1 MPRRSLWCTA
11 FSTAS
16 ACRAARVERYSYE
29 LSGGQ
34 RQRVGIA
41 RAVVLRPDFVL
52 ADEIVSGLDVS
63 TQAQVLRL
71 LKELTGEM
79 HLALAFIS
87 HDLSVVRSICQRVV
101 VMREGRVVE
110 AGACDRVFAAPADAY
125 TRVLIDAIPLPTDR
139 SRLARP
145 RRARRRAVAA
155 DLPDATQITPSAT
168 GRPGVILEQSQ
179 EVRVSRYANR
189 LAIAAI
195 SAAMLATVTTAR
207 ADGIPGL
214 RGHDHTGITVPDIKQ
229 AADFFVN
236 VLGCKEAMSF
246 GPFADDKGTFMHD
259 LLNVDPKAVIHQIT
273 LVRCGYGS
281 NIELF
286 QYSSPDQKNMT
297 PKNSDIGGYHI
308 AFYVDDI
315 KAAKAYLDGKGVKTF
330 FNLPVEQ
337 GPAAGQ
343 SIFYFLAPW
352 GLQMEAISY
361 PQRHGLREDLADQAV
376 VAERSGTVTGLAA

>member
-1 MPRRSLWCTA
+1 MMLKNEMSRR
-11 FSTAS
+11 
-16 ACRAARVERYSYE
+16 RNR
-29 LSGGQ
+29 
-34 RQRVGIA
+34 
-41 RAVVLRPDFVL
+41 
-52 ADEIVSGLDVS
+52 
-63 TQAQVLRL
+63 
-71 LKELTGEM
+71 
-79 HLALAFIS
+79 
-87 HDLSVVRSICQRVV
+87 
-101 VMREGRVVE
+101 
-110 AGACDRVFAAPADAY
+110 AAPARWFNQSRPKESHVFGF
-125 TRVLIDAIPLPTDR
+125 TRTIAF
-139 SRLARP
+139 
-145 RRARRRAVAA
+145 AA
-155 DLPDATQITPSAT
+155 L
-168 GRPGVILEQSQ
+168 G
-179 EVRVSRYANR
+179 
-189 LAIAAI
+189 
-195 SAAMLATVTTAR
+195 AAMLASAPIAH
-207 ADGIPGL
+207 ADGLPGL

-286 QYSSPDQKNMT
+286 QYSAPDQKNMT

-330 FNLPVEQ
+330 FNLPVNE

-361 PQRHGLREDLADQAV
+361 PKGMAYEKTSPIKLWSPTDPAK
-376 VAERSGTVTGLAA
+376 